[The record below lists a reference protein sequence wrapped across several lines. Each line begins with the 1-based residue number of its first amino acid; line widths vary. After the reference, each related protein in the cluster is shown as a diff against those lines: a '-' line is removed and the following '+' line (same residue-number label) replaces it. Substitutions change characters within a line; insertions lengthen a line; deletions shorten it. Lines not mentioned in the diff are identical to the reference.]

1 MDLTPVYEL
10 RERLKTGA
18 VAGTGLITEDFRLK
32 RAVEAVAPLE
42 KASPVFAK
50 IVQLSAQ
57 VLEEN
62 CEDRAG
68 TLLEA
73 LTLVDALLCTQ
84 GVVEVKGEIKPLA
97 SQSEEPGTYT
107 TNIPYSVLSALL
119 DALHHSGGGRYS
131 YVVNLHKEQPAL
143 FQDYRVRAALVD
155 ALGASYAELAQ
166 AAADWLIEDG
176 KQNRSAFAG
185 IRFLLERGFD
195 PKGKREMAR
204 RVQVLENV
212 AGGSAN
218 DFYVSQLPEAKKEVR
233 AALIYALRHSQENE
247 ELLLSLCNTE
257 TGNNKKMAHYA
268 LSHMSGDKTWAFF
281 NALAAKDPLEAVTC
295 LEESGQPEAAK
306 LVSGIFLTAL
316 ADWRKG
322 KRKPDNGLESLFNAC
337 LLALSGKCGTEI
349 CECYRQAAAVR
360 TVLDG
365 ALKEEKNSTSGM
377 LFFRPDHLG
386 NGRVPFSREIQESLL
401 LNLFMPHGKELIP
414 LAKELYQTYGEP
426 YFPAV
431 MATALREG
439 DGAECLEL
447 LRDFLEEKGLFGTR
461 LRKERAAA
469 VWQAFSAMHPLPAM
483 LTDGAGGYVMQIA
496 YVSPADSRKITIRY
510 PVNGVTEEI
519 FHILMRLEDKATDT
533 LLAAWIQPDNEAL
546 CRRLASY
553 FYLRAQNEKDNRLY
567 LTPLKKCGAQRCKG
581 LAVHY
586 FDNMNRAVSAW
597 EINSYFE
604 QLPGSAAAKAEEA
617 EQLLMLMK
625 RDRIKGR
632 DNCITTLEAYIQA
645 QKMQA

>member
-18 VAGTGLITEDFRLK
+18 VAGTGLIAEDFRLK

-50 IVQLSAQ
+50 IVQLSTQ
-57 VLEEN
+57 ILEEN

-97 SQSEEPGTYT
+97 SQSEGIGTYT
-107 TNIPYSVLSALL
+107 ANIPYSVLSALL
-119 DALHHSGGGRYS
+119 DALQHSGGGRYS

-166 AAADWLIEDG
+166 DAADWLIEDG

-185 IRFLLERGFD
+185 IRFLLERDFD

-218 DFYVSQLPEAKKEVR
+218 DFYLSQLPEAKKEVR

-257 TGNNKKMAHYA
+257 TGNNKKMAYYA
-268 LSHMSGDKTWAFF
+268 LSYMSGEKTWAFF
-281 NALAAKDPLEAVTC
+281 EALAAKDPLEAVTY

-306 LVSGIFLTAL
+306 LVSGIFLKAL
-316 ADWRKG
+316 ADWREG
-322 KRKPDNGLESLFNAC
+322 KRKPDNELESLFNAC
-337 LLALSGKCGTEI
+337 LLALSGKCSAEI

-360 TVLDG
+360 TVLDD
-365 ALKEEKNSTSGM
+365 AKKAEKNATSGM
-377 LFFRPDHLG
+377 LFCRPDHLG
-386 NGRVPFSREIQESLL
+386 NGRVPFSREVQRSLL
-401 LNLFMPHGKELIP
+401 LNLFMPHGKELVP
-414 LAKELYQTYGEP
+414 LAKELYRTYGEP

-447 LRDFLEEKGLFGTR
+447 LRDFVEEKGVFGRR
-461 LRKERAAA
+461 LRKDRATA
-469 VWQAFSAMHPLPAM
+469 VWQAFSAMMQPAM
-483 LTDGAGGYVMQIA
+483 LADGAGGYVMQVA
-496 YVSPADSRKITIRY
+496 YISPADSRKISMRY
-510 PVNGVTEEI
+510 PVNGVPEEI
-519 FHILMRLEDKATDT
+519 FQILMRLEDKATDT
-533 LLAAWIQPDNEAL
+533 LLAAWIQPDNETL
-546 CRRLASY
+546 CSRLASY
-553 FYLRAQNEKDNRLY
+553 FYLRAQNEKDNRPY
-567 LTPLKKCGAQRCKG
+567 LEPLKKCGAQRCKG

-586 FDNMNRAVSAW
+586 FGNMKRAVSAW

>member
-18 VAGTGLITEDFRLK
+18 VAGTGLIAEDFRLK

-50 IVQLSAQ
+50 IVQLSTQ

-97 SQSEEPGTYT
+97 SQSEGIGTYT
-107 TNIPYSVLSALL
+107 ANIPYSVLSALL
-119 DALHHSGGGRYS
+119 DALQHSGGGRYS

-166 AAADWLIEDG
+166 DAADWLIEDG

-185 IRFLLERGFD
+185 IRFLLERDFD

-218 DFYVSQLPEAKKEVR
+218 DFYLSQLPEAKKEVR

-257 TGNNKKMAHYA
+257 TGNNKKMAYYA
-268 LSHMSGDKTWAFF
+268 LSYMSGEKTWAFF
-281 NALAAKDPLEAVTC
+281 EALAAKDPLEAVTY

-306 LVSGIFLTAL
+306 LVSAIFLKAL
-316 ADWRKG
+316 ADWREG
-322 KRKPDNGLESLFNAC
+322 KRKPDNELESLFNAC
-337 LLALSGKCGTEI
+337 LLALSGKCGAEI

-360 TVLDG
+360 TVLDD
-365 ALKEEKNSTSGM
+365 AKKEEKNATSGM

-386 NGRVPFSREIQESLL
+386 NGRVPFSREVQRSLL
-401 LNLFMPHGKELIP
+401 LNLFMPQGKELAP
-414 LAKELYQTYGEP
+414 LAKELYRTYGEP

-439 DGAECLEL
+439 DGAECLEF
-447 LRDFLEEKGLFGTR
+447 LRDFVEEKGIFGRR
-461 LRKERAAA
+461 LRKDRATA
-469 VWQAFSAMHPLPAM
+469 VWQAFSAMMQPAM
-483 LTDGAGGYVMQIA
+483 LADGAGGYVMQVS
-496 YVSPADSRKITIRY
+496 YVSPADSRKISMRY

-519 FHILMRLEDKATDT
+519 FQILMRLEDKATDT

-553 FYLRAQNEKDNRLY
+553 FYLRAQNEKDNRSY
-567 LTPLKKCGAQRCKG
+567 LAPLKKCGAQNCKG

-586 FDNMNRAVSAW
+586 FRNMKRDISAW
-597 EINSYFE
+597 EISNYME

-625 RDRIKGR
+625 RGSIKGR
-632 DNCITTLEAYIQA
+632 NNCIATLEAYIQA
-645 QKMQA
+645 QKTQV